1 MEKFNVRSFDKYLV
15 RTPDS
20 DFEDDGTKFKRYAY
34 KDLLSI
40 TYATSK
46 GEVYISLDSLKEVP
60 WEFLLNFQEYQK
72 LASQFNGISRES
84 LELTNDNVQKAIETA
99 ANIIQSEILPAW
111 ENEKRSVMTSTNIEK
126 TQKMYQD
133 SENKK
138 VATVKELVNKI
149 NFDILLKINKY
160 ALETL
165 KSYYKSLLNEANR
178 ICTNWKPGYGTVK
191 KAIASNFVLQN
202 EETFYVDAIKKILKD
217 VGIE

>member
-1 MEKFNVRSFDKYLV
+1 MKKFNVRSFDKYLV

-46 GEVYISLDSLKEVP
+46 GKVYISLASLKEVP
-60 WEFLLNFQEYQK
+60 WEFLLNFPEYQK

-84 LELTNDNVQKAIETA
+84 LELTNGNVQKTIETA

-165 KSYYKSLLNEANR
+165 KSYYKSLLNEANC
-178 ICTNWKPGYGTVK
+178 ISTNWKPDYSTVK
-191 KAIASNFVLQN
+191 KAITSNFVLQN